1 MVPYIALGSGFFLS
15 GGTRTLPLVM
25 VGVLVCILGVWFV
38 FRNDSRCKI
47 GTGVGWGQ
55 RLVSGCNTSGGT
67 LLMRAGPVGGLLMG
81 TSPGGELMRT
91 WPMLVAVLGG
101 LLGIWFG

>member
-67 LLMRAGPVGGLLMG
+67 LLMRAGPVGRLMM
-81 TSPGGELMRT
+81 MRT
-91 WPMLVAVLGG
+91 RPMWMAVLGVRLG
-101 LLGIWFG
+101 LWLG